1 MKDPIRVAV
10 TGAAGN
16 IGYAL
21 IFRLAS
27 GQVFGPDQPVILH
40 LVEVPPVLPALDGVE
55 MELDD
60 CAFPTLAGV
69 VKASSDNLEEGF
81 ANCNLVLCVG
91 SVPRRDGMERADL
104 IRVNGPIFTN
114 TGKAINAAAAKDVR
128 VLVVGN
134 PCNTNCLIAM
144 SNAPDVPRDRWYAMT
159 RLDQNRAVTQ
169 LAQKSGQHVSAVQ
182 NMTIWG
188 NHSASQYPDFYNT
201 KIGGKPAVDVIGDE
215 SWLQNDF
222 IKTVQVRGATVIKAR
237 GASSAASAANAALD
251 NVRDIF
257 FPTPEGQTF
266 SAAVCSDGS
275 YGIDEG
281 LIAGFP
287 LTSNGSAWSVAQGF
301 EHNEFA
307 QAKIAATVAE
317 LKEERD
323 TVRDLLP
330 N

>member
-1 MKDPIRVAV
+1 MKAPIRVAV

-27 GQVFGPDQPVILH
+27 GAVFGPDQPVVLH

-69 VKASSDNLEEGF
+69 VKASSDDLEAGF
-81 ANCNLVLCVG
+81 GDCNLVLCVG
-91 SVPRRDGMERADL
+91 SIPRKDGMERGDL

-114 TGKAINAAAAKDVR
+114 TGKAINNAAAKDVR
-128 VLVVGN
+128 VVVVGN

-144 SNAPDVPRDRWYAMT
+144 SHAPDVPRDRWYAMT
-159 RLDQNRAVTQ
+159 RLDQNRATTQ
-169 LAQKSGQHVSAVQ
+169 LAQKAGCGVSDVQ
-182 NMTIWG
+182 NVTIWG
-188 NHSASQYPDFYNT
+188 NHSASQYPDFYNA
-201 KIGGKPAVDVIGDE
+201 KIGGKPALDVIGDE
-215 SWLQNDF
+215 AWLQNDF
-222 IKTVQVRGATVIKAR
+222 ISSVQKRGAVVIKAR

-266 SAAVCSDGS
+266 SSAVCSDGS

-287 LTSNGSAWSVAQGF
+287 LTSDGSTWSIAQGF
-301 EHNEFA
+301 EHNAFA
-307 QAKIAATVAE
+307 EEKIAATVAE
-317 LKEERD
+317 LKSERD
-323 TVRDLLP
+323 TVKDLLP
-330 N
+330 

>member
-27 GQVFGPDQPVILH
+27 GAVFGPDQPVILH

-69 VKASSDNLEEGF
+69 VKASSDRLEEGF
-81 ANCNLVLCVG
+81 AGCNLVLCVG
-91 SVPRRDGMERADL
+91 SIPRKDGMERGDL

-114 TGKAINAAAAKDVR
+114 TGKAINSAAAKDVR

-144 SNAPDVPRDRWYAMT
+144 SHAPDVPRDRWYAMT
-159 RLDQNRAVTQ
+159 RLDQNRATTQ
-169 LAQKSGQHVSAVQ
+169 LAQKAGRTVSDVQ
-182 NMTIWG
+182 NVTIWG
-188 NHSASQYPDFYNT
+188 NHSATQYPDFYNA
-201 KIGGKPAVDVIGDE
+201 KIGGQPALDVIGDE
-215 SWLQNDF
+215 AWLQNDF
-222 IKTVQVRGATVIKAR
+222 IASVQKRGAVVIKAR

-251 NVRDIF
+251 SVRDIF
-257 FPTPEGQTF
+257 FPTPAGQTF

-287 LTSNGSAWSVAQGF
+287 LTSDSSTWSVAQDF
-301 EHNEFA
+301 EHNAFA
-307 QAKIAATVAE
+307 QEKIAATVAE
-317 LKEERD
+317 LKSERD

-330 N
+330 